1 MYIIV
6 KKQNNIKKI
15 FILLM
20 CAILSVGAFGCG
32 NTSSTSNTS
41 NDSNTSSTS
50 NTLNDSNT
58 SSTLNTSNNSNTSNT
73 LDTSSASSTLD
84 ESENGKLGTFKVIC
98 LNAGKADAI
107 ILRTRNSTVI
117 IDTGE
122 DDEGAEIV
130 SYMKQQNIDTIDYLI
145 ITHFDQDHV
154 GGADTVLKKLT
165 VKNVIQSDCPK
176 DSDDYSQYI
185 EMLDKKNITPI
196 TLRETMTFT
205 LDSVEYTICPPQE
218 TTYAVK
224 DSNNSSLVT
233 SVVHGENSFLFTGDA
248 ENARI
253 QELIAQGK
261 LAHTFLKVPYH
272 GFYQTSLPELFS
284 LVEAKYAVITSS
296 DKLTEDPSTVNLL
309 ESMGTKVY
317 LTRKGAVTVTS
328 DGENMV
334 VTQ

>member
-1 MYIIV
+1 MYTIT

-20 CAILSVGAFGCG
+20 CAILSIGVFGCR
-32 NTSSTSNTS
+32 NASSTSMSSETS
-41 NDSNTSSTS
+41 NSPDTT
-50 NTLNDSNT
+50 
-58 SSTLNTSNNSNTSNT
+58 STLSISNVSG
-73 LDTSSASSTLD
+73 
-84 ESENGKLGTFKVIC
+84 ENGNLGIFKVIC

-107 ILRTRNSTVI
+107 ILRTQNSTVL

-122 DDEGAEIV
+122 DAEGSEIV
-130 SYMKQQNIDTIDYLI
+130 SYLKQQNIDSIDYLI

-176 DSDDYSQYI
+176 VNDDYSEYI
-185 EMLDKKNITPI
+185 EILEKKKIIPV
-196 TLRETMTFT
+196 TLKETMTFT
-205 LDSVEYTICPPQE
+205 LDSVEYTIYPPQE

-253 QELIAQGK
+253 QELIAQGD

-272 GFYQTSLPELFS
+272 GFYQTSLPDLFS
-284 LVEAKYAVITSS
+284 LVAAKYAVITSS

-317 LTRKGAVTVTS
+317 LTRKGEITVTS
-328 DGENMV
+328 DGKSMI

>member
-1 MYIIV
+1 MYTIM

-20 CAILSVGAFGCG
+20 CAILSVGVFGCR
-32 NTSSTSNTS
+32 NASSTSMSSETS
-41 NDSNTSSTS
+41 NSPDTTSTLSTS
-50 NTLNDSNT
+50 NVSG
-58 SSTLNTSNNSNTSNT
+58 
-73 LDTSSASSTLD
+73 
-84 ESENGKLGTFKVIC
+84 ENGNLGIFKVIC

-107 ILRTRNSTVI
+107 ILRTQNSTVL

-122 DDEGAEIV
+122 DDEGSEIV
-130 SYMKQQNIDTIDYLI
+130 SYLKQQNIDSIDYLI

-176 DSDDYSQYI
+176 VNDDYSQYI
-185 EMLDKKNITPI
+185 EILEKKKIIPV
-196 TLRETMTFT
+196 TLRETMKFT
-205 LDSVEYTICPPQE
+205 LDSVEYTIYPPQE

-253 QELIAQGK
+253 QEMIAQGN

-272 GFYQTSLPELFS
+272 GFYQTSLPDLFS
-284 LVEAKYAVITSS
+284 LVAAKYAVITSS

-317 LTRKGAVTVTS
+317 LTRKGEITVTS
-328 DGENMV
+328 DGKNMI